1 MVATVINEEVGLIV
15 LAVLCGLGLPFEML
29 SARAV
34 LLTGLL
40 YAQTLIL
47 IWKSEGVVSHLLAE
61 LILAIEVFLVVFTFL
76 IRFEFGRHSHGS
88 NLVFETAGKL
98 VDFDIRT

>member
-47 IWKSEGVVSHLLAE
+47 IWKSERVE
-61 LILAIEVFLVVFTFL
+61 IEESRGFLKSEREEIEESDVFLKSESESLDLSDDFL
-76 IRFEFGRHSHGS
+76 
-88 NLVFETAGKL
+88 
-98 VDFDIRT
+98 